1 MTITINLPIF
11 PLRREIAALKQRLGR
26 SPSRAPAAGSSAPG
40 RREARYSLDGFE
52 FDVAAL
58 AQLPRGSRSVR

>member
-11 PLRREIAALKQRLGR
+11 PLRREIAALKRRLRRNLAATPSAAASGR
-26 SPSRAPAAGSSAPG
+26 PDT
-40 RREARYSLDGFE
+40 RYSRDGFE

-58 AQLPRGSRSVR
+58 AHLPQGPRSAR